1 MCFIGDI
8 ADKYGIFVA
17 KHTGMKRAIVSGDI
31 VASTSLNND
40 DRSKIGNCLK
50 LMTRKLNRKFNVYS
64 RLTEG
69 NDYIDSYIPNNSD
82 ALRVM
87 LAIKCFVKSIPISTN
102 DPINQDGNRS
112 KFFKMHGIRL
122 AMGIGELS
130 RLDTDNGIID
140 GEAIYFSG
148 RTISENR
155 TYNKEKIVIKN
166 TLFIKSDDKEFDDEF
181 LPLLALLDV
190 LLSKCTAKQS
200 TVLYLKLLGYDEATI
215 ARVLRKKQSTINE
228 HSTGA
233 GWNAIEKT
241 VMRFEDVVKNKQL

>member
-1 MCFIGDI
+1 
-8 ADKYGIFVA
+8 
-17 KHTGMKRAIVSGDI
+17 MKRAIVSGDI
-31 VASTSLNND
+31 IASTSLNNA

-50 LMTRKLNRKFNVYS
+50 LMTKKLNKKFNVYS

-69 NDYIDSYIPNNSD
+69 NDYIDCYVPNNSN

-87 LAIKCFVKSIPISTN
+87 LAIKCFVKSIPISTKYS
-102 DPINQDGNRS
+102 INQGDNRS

-122 AMGIGELS
+122 ALGIGELS
-130 RLDTDNGIID
+130 RLDIQNGIID

-155 TYNKEKIVIKN
+155 TYNKEKVVIKN
-166 TLFIKSDDKEFDDEF
+166 TLFIKSDDKEFDEEF
-181 LPLLALLDV
+181 TPLLALLDV

-215 ARVLRKKQSTINE
+215 ARVLGKKQSTINE

-233 GWNAIEKT
+233 GWIAIEKA
-241 VMRFEDVVKNKQL
+241 VIRFEEVVKTKKLEI